1 MTKLQL
7 QQIKLNQIVEKDFGR
22 VAVILEGRDTAGKT
36 GTIRELTHY
45 LPTSKY
51 SVSFS
56 NMPSAWD
63 MENWLESWEM
73 KLPGDNQIVLFDRS
87 WYSRAMVQKLN
98 GWCSDE
104 QYEDFMAS
112 VLDWEAKQ
120 PVKFIKLWLSISEE
134 EQRVRIGNRQESPL
148 TSWKF
153 SPNDALALS
162 KYDQM
167 TPKPPSAKSTGIPP
181 SSPCIVYHGAVAR
194 VKKKLLRVLKKLY
207 EVYGHPRKICG
218 VFGGNLRQNPLRSR
232 PAPRNCRC
240 NFIMHRVK

>member
-1 MTKLQL
+1 MTKLQA
-7 QQIKLNQIVEKDFGR
+7 QQIKLNELVAKDFGK
-22 VAVILEGRDTAGKT
+22 VAIVLEGRDTAGKT
-36 GTIRELTHY
+36 GTIREFTHY

-56 NMPSAWD
+56 NMPSKWD
-63 MENWLESWEM
+63 MDNWLESWQH
-73 KLPGDNQIVLFDRS
+73 KLPNDNQMVLFDRS

-112 VLDWEAKQ
+112 VLDWEAQ
-120 PVKFIKLWLSISEE
+120 QDVKFIKLWLSISEE
-134 EQRVRIGNRQESPL
+134 EQEYRIEKRQSSPL

-167 TPKPPSAKSTGIPP
+167 T
-181 SSPCIVYHGAVAR
+181 
-194 VKKKLLRVLKKLY
+194 LLKERVLTTLGEWHTIDYNDKADGRLALITKVVDILS
-207 EVYGHPRKICG
+207 E
-218 VFGGNLRQNPLRSR
+218 
-232 PAPRNCRC
+232 A
-240 NFIMHRVK
+240 